1 MTGNSDELRILV
13 SDLKVAPKTARK
25 LVSAHVRKSALLLVR
40 DAKQRAPVDTG
51 NLRRSIGTEPDGP
64 FRAEVGPLAHYG
76 AHVEYGTWK
85 QKAQPYMMPA
95 ANVVEPHFVKG
106 LNAIAETIQGNL
118 T

>member
-1 MTGNSDELRILV
+1 MTDNSDELRILV

-76 AHVEYGTWK
+76 AHVEYGTVK

-95 ANVVEPHFVKG
+95 ANMVEPQFLKG
-106 LNAIAETIQGNL
+106 MQDIADKIGGTL
-118 T
+118 K